1 MSTMMFT
8 EGKMF
13 CKQLD
18 QIKEKVAKLTD
29 CKVTFEEYVIVPCFG
44 FIILRF
50 NISDNIV
57 TLDELDKYETLLY
70 EIVGNDY
77 LIDFMGS
84 VYRSVGVNFEALP
97 NKLKQLSNE
106 YLNENIDFN
115 PPYKQN
121 IQNDAKSL
129 LAKAGLSLTH
139 KVWEMQIEEDEINL
153 LIFGK
158 DNRLIK
164 IIQGKTIINVLETK
178 EEECVGLVKAIFY
191 ARRNEISLA
200 RLLCD

>member
-8 EGKMF
+8 EGKKF

-29 CKVTFEEYVIVPCFG
+29 CKVTFEEYVIVPYFG

-50 NISDNIV
+50 NLKDDFAS
-57 TLDELDKYETLLY
+57 LDDLDKYETKLY

-77 LIDFMGS
+77 LVDFMGS
-84 VYRSVGVNFEALP
+84 VYRFVGVNFETLP

-106 YLNENIDFN
+106 YINENIEFD

-121 IQNDAKSL
+121 IQKDAESL
-129 LAKAGLSLTH
+129 LVKVGLTLDH
-139 KVWEMQIEEDEINL
+139 KVWEIQIEEDEINL
-153 LIFGK
+153 LILGK

-164 IIQGKTIINVLETK
+164 TVQDKTKINVIETN
-178 EEECVGLVKAIFY
+178 EEECTGLVKAIFY
-191 ARRNEISLA
+191 ARRNKISLA
-200 RLLCD
+200 RLLCN

>member
-18 QIKEKVAKLTD
+18 QIKKKVAKLTD
-29 CKVTFEEYVIVPCFG
+29 CKATFEEYVIVPYFG

-77 LIDFMGS
+77 LIDFIGS
-84 VYRSVGVNFEALP
+84 VYRSVGVNFETLP

-106 YLNENIDFN
+106 YINENIEFD
-115 PPYKQN
+115 PSYKQN
-121 IQNDAKSL
+121 IQNDAESL
-129 LAKAGLSLTH
+129 LAKVGLSLNH
-139 KVWEMQIEEDEINL
+139 KVWEMQIEENEINL
-153 LIFGK
+153 LILGK
-158 DNRLIK
+158 DNGLIK
-164 IIQGKTIINVLETK
+164 TIQDKTKINVIETN
-178 EEECVGLVKAIFY
+178 EEECTGLVKAIFY
-191 ARRNEISLA
+191 ARRNKISLA

>member
-1 MSTMMFT
+1 MSNMMFT
-8 EGKMF
+8 EEKMF

-29 CKVTFEEYVIVPCFG
+29 CKVIFEEYVVVPYFG

-77 LIDFMGS
+77 LVDFMGS
-84 VYRSVGVNFEALP
+84 VYRSFGVDFDNLP
-97 NKLKQLSNE
+97 NKLKRLSNE
-106 YLNENIDFN
+106 YINENIEFD

-121 IQNDAKSL
+121 IQNDAESL
-129 LAKAGLSLTH
+129 LAKAGLSLKH
-139 KVWEMQIEEDEINL
+139 KVWEIQIEEDEIDL
-153 LIFGK
+153 LILGK

-164 IIQGKTIINVLETK
+164 TIQGKTKIYVFEAK

-191 ARRNEISLA
+191 ARRNKISLA

>member
-1 MSTMMFT
+1 MFT
-8 EGKMF
+8 EGKKF

-29 CKVTFEEYVIVPCFG
+29 CKVTFEEYVIVPYFG

-50 NISDNIV
+50 NLKDDFTS
-57 TLDELDKYETLLY
+57 LDDLDKYETKLY

-77 LIDFMGS
+77 LVDFMGS
-84 VYRSVGVNFEALP
+84 VYRFVGVNFETLP

-106 YLNENIDFN
+106 YLNENIEFN

-139 KVWEMQIEEDEINL
+139 KVWEIQIEEDEINL

-164 IIQGKTIINVLETK
+164 TIQGKTIINVLETK

-191 ARRNEISLA
+191 ARRNKISLA

>member
-1 MSTMMFT
+1 MFT

-18 QIKEKVAKLTD
+18 QIKKKVAKLTD
-29 CKVTFEEYVIVPCFG
+29 CKATFEEYVIVPYFG

-77 LIDFMGS
+77 LIDFIGS
-84 VYRSVGVNFEALP
+84 VYRSVGVNFETLP

-106 YLNENIDFN
+106 YINENIEFD
-115 PPYKQN
+115 PSYKQN
-121 IQNDAKSL
+121 IQNDAESL
-129 LAKAGLSLTH
+129 LAKVGLSLNH
-139 KVWEMQIEEDEINL
+139 KVWEMQIEENEINL
-153 LIFGK
+153 LILGK
-158 DNRLIK
+158 DNGLIK
-164 IIQGKTIINVLETK
+164 TIQDKTKINVIETN
-178 EEECVGLVKAIFY
+178 EEECTGLVKAIFY
-191 ARRNEISLA
+191 ARRNKISLA